1 MTDTKQ
7 PDFSEDNARWQAV
20 LDRDRRADG
29 GFWCGVVTTG
39 IYCRPQC
46 AARPKRENVR
56 FFTSREAARAAGLRA
71 CKRCRPDDDGY
82 AGSGAPPRT
91 RPYALHE
98 NHGVCS
104 AWRDIC
110 FLFPGMQLRA
120 DVVPHHQRDRLLQAF
135 SACRG
140 RGWRRG

>member
-82 AGSGAPPRT
+82 AGSGAVACDPVVSADGACHPPIRLSAKNK
-91 RPYALHE
+91 ALR
-98 NHGVCS
+98 S
-104 AWRDIC
+104 A
-110 FLFPGMQLRA
+110 
-120 DVVPHHQRDRLLQAF
+120 
-135 SACRG
+135 
-140 RGWRRG
+140 